1 MPMPNLRHA
10 LAIVLAL
17 LMTFTSQQMAE
28 ARGQVVV
35 ADGTGLCVALHGAAP
50 VDEGGNPA
58 DATPICPDCVVSF
71 IITSAPPDASDVL
84 RNLRAMTFASAAIA
98 AHVQRPAIAPLARGP
113 PVACLKNT

>member
-1 MPMPNLRHA
+1 MPSLRHA

-35 ADGTGLCVALHGAAP
+35 AGDMGLCAALHGGAHVDKGGKPAGAA
-50 VDEGGNPA
+50 
-58 DATPICPDCVVSF
+58 PICPDCVLSF
-71 IITSAPPDASDVL
+71 IITSARPDASDVV

-98 AHVQRPAIAPLARGP
+98 AHVQRPAIAHLARGP
-113 PVACLKNT
+113 PLFV